1 MESAVLLRCPVCNA
15 VRVLEGRRSE
25 YSKQD
30 LYARVKAHLRGHD
43 LNEPKMAIRKCGI
56 VSDATEIVIPSEN
69 YQQLPI
75 EEWTE
80 RDDTWLPDGSLSGGE
95 ESLSAPESSVE
106 ISSL

>member
-1 MESAVLLRCPVCNA
+1 MESAVLLRCPICNA
-15 VRVLEGRRSE
+15 VRALEGRRSE

-30 LYARVKAHLRGHD
+30 LYSRVKTHLRGH
-43 LNEPKMAIRKCGI
+43 NHTEPKMAIRKYGI
-56 VSDATEIVIPSEN
+56 VSNATEIVVPSEN
-69 YQQLPI
+69 HQQLPI

-95 ESLSAPESSVE
+95 GSLSAPESSVE